1 VTELPETP
9 AAEVRTAWGLGD
21 VAIAFGGWFV
31 LSVLAVAMIAGL
43 PQTPTGKGLGVVVG
57 VVLPWVALVGWPW
70 VVART
75 RGSGVAN
82 DFGWRITW
90 SDVPLGILG
99 GFVSLLLAAGV
110 GAITRH
116 FFGSFNS
123 AAGEVAGTLTGHRL
137 WLAIFAVLI
146 AFGAP
151 VVEELAFRG
160 MLFSALLKRGV
171 SARRTTVL
179 VAITF
184 AIFHFEWIRLPLLLV
199 IGLVL
204 GYLRERT
211 GRVGA
216 SVVAHSVNNIIG
228 ALSLLSP

>member
-1 VTELPETP
+1 
-9 AAEVRTAWGLGD
+9 
-21 VAIAFGGWFV
+21 
-31 LSVLAVAMIAGL
+31 
-43 PQTPTGKGLGVVVG
+43 
-57 VVLPWVALVGWPW
+57 
-70 VVART
+70 
-75 RGSGVAN
+75 
-82 DFGWRITW
+82 
-90 SDVPLGILG
+90 
-99 GFVSLLLAAGV
+99 
-110 GAITRH
+110 
-116 FFGSFNS
+116 
-123 AAGEVAGTLTGHRL
+123 
-137 WLAIFAVLI
+137 VLI

-171 SARRTTVL
+171 GARRTTVL
-179 VAITF
+179 VALTF